1 MKTPNPPNQRQ
12 PDQPLE
18 EEFWEL
24 FDDMKR
30 TNARARKRKTMA
42 DKILL
47 LEEKCEKLYEDNQ
60 AQAKRIEELE
70 EALRDVEWDMK
81 QMWITLEEWIDE
93 ECKEKNGHYR
103 VAGYKDNPFGRCVHV
118 QDYVK
123 QALSSTHFPP
133 EKE

>member
-1 MKTPNPPNQRQ
+1 MEKVQEILDFNHKHHPVGTQRMFV
-12 PDQPLE
+12 PDSYCETLIE
-18 EEFWEL
+18 Y
-24 FDDMKR
+24 
-30 TNARARKRKTMA
+30 
-42 DKILL
+42 
-47 LEEKCEKLYEDNQ
+47 CEKLYEDNQ